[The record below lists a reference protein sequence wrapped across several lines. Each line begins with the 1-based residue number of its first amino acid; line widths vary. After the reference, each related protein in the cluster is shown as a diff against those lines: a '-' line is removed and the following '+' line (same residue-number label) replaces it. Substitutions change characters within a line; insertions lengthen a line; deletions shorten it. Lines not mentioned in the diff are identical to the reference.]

1 MNAED
6 LKQKAVKYQLE
17 GRIFPS
23 VREALKCAKDNANS
37 KDLIFVG
44 GSTFVVAEVV

>member
-1 MNAED
+1 MNAEH
-6 LKQKAVKYQLE
+6 LKQKAAKHQLK

-23 VREALKCAKDNANS
+23 VREALKCAKINS
-37 KDLIFVG
+37 NPKDLIFVG